1 MREHRVLF
9 KHKYWLVIV
18 SIILSAGLHADGAQK
33 LSSQASVLDVLAQSR
48 GEAVL
53 AFIDSPADQSSSFRS
68 LQGLLSTYSLEFNG
82 IDLGQVRRNTVLHVR
97 PRLGLNR
104 LKMTNPF
111 DKTETIEVSFP
122 VMRSAGVPTSII
134 EIQTSRQF
142 GWIQALSLSGSEV
155 QSIEDALNRSQHGGM
170 SRVLK
175 LIRSRGKEV
184 IPQKRKP
191 INWGGGTLAGFD
203 SGSESD
209 SGAGTSQSVDSS
221 NQEYSVTGP
230 SETTEPTVTTSSS
243 TESNTETSPD
253 SVSSESSVSI
263 SADRRS
269 FY

>member
-1 MREHRVLF
+1 LF

-18 SIILSAGLHADGAQK
+18 SIILSAGLRADGAQQ

-53 AFIDSPADQSSSFRS
+53 AFIDGPADQSSPLLS
-68 LQGLLSTYSLEFNG
+68 LQGFLSTYSLALNG

-104 LKMTNPF
+104 LKITNPF
-111 DKTETIEVSFP
+111 DKSETIEVSFP

-170 SRVLK
+170 SRVLA
-175 LIRSRGKEV
+175 LIRSRGREV
-184 IPQKRKP
+184 IPRKSKP
-191 INWGGGTLAGFD
+191 INWGGASPTGEG
-203 SGSESD
+203 SGSGSD
-209 SGAGTSQSVDSS
+209 SEAGSSQSVESS
-221 NQEYSVTGP
+221 NQEHAVTGP
-230 SETTEPTVTTSSS
+230 SETTEAINDMQSSATAANDSSAESASDS
-243 TESNTETSPD
+243 T
-253 SVSSESSVSI
+253 SSESSVSV
-263 SADRRS
+263 SADQRS